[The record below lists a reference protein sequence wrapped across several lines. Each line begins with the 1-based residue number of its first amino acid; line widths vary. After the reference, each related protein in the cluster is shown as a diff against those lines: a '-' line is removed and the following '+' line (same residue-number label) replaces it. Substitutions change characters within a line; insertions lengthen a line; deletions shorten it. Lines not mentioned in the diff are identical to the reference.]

1 MSHCVEQLMPMYA
14 GRDGELLPLLE
25 AYVSAGSPGSRVRAS
40 PRVALAL
47 LELYLGRLED
57 ASSALPQAQGQGGE
71 EKKALEERVYALLDT
86 LDPGTHDLSHALLLC
101 HVHGLRPATK
111 TLLPLQSGTN
121 GDLLLRMLIE
131 DGDVQGVFRLLR
143 RDGASNPHL
152 YEAVL
157 RFFLQRA
164 SASSGA
170 GEAEAEARWADV
182 GKVLSL
188 VEDEETLPPAAIL
201 SVLAACPSTQL
212 GVARSYIHS
221 SLSALT
227 RQAQDLQ
234 HDVTTAHGLVEC
246 LVEEQRQR
254 SLLLRQAM
262 GRVGSTVRNVAQ
274 GGGRPAPASVSGSTA
289 GAKGRSLN
297 PFGPNNN
304 NGDEEDDEEDEDE
317 DEQNDTLLSDLA
329 AVEARERDA
338 ERAKWEGI
346 RGSMLRRG
354 ADHEA
359 FFAELESSTDGF
371 STVAAAFG
379 KISI

>member
-1 MSHCVEQLMPMYA
+1 
-14 GRDGELLPLLE
+14 
-25 AYVSAGSPGSRVRAS
+25 
-40 PRVALAL
+40 
-47 LELYLGRLED
+47 
-57 ASSALPQAQGQGGE
+57 
-71 EKKALEERVYALLDT
+71 
-86 LDPGTHDLSHALLLC
+86 
-101 HVHGLRPATK
+101 
-111 TLLPLQSGTN
+111 
-121 GDLLLRMLIE
+121 
-131 DGDVQGVFRLLR
+131 
-143 RDGASNPHL
+143 
-152 YEAVL
+152 
-157 RFFLQRA
+157 
-164 SASSGA
+164 
-170 GEAEAEARWADV
+170 
-182 GKVLSL
+182 
-188 VEDEETLPPAAIL
+188 
-201 SVLAACPSTQL
+201 LAACPSTQL

-262 GRVGSTVRNVAQ
+262 GKVGSTVMNVAQ
-274 GGGRPAPASVSGSTA
+274 GKGRPASASASVSGSTA

-297 PFGPNNN
+297 PFGPTNN